1 MKYNKIILNTS
12 KFYNKTLIRHGSNS
26 KKDLVGQVKLQ
37 YLRFKELVR
46 FFNIKF

>member
-26 KKDLVGQVKLQ
+26 KDLVGQVKN
-37 YLRFKELVR
+37 
-46 FFNIKF
+46 FNI